1 MKPRARQ
8 ALLFASAV
16 CAIAAQNVLAQSAS
30 TSSGHAYPT
39 RPVRLIAASAP
50 GGTSDILARLLAQ
63 QLTADLGQTFVVDNR
78 AGASGIIGTDLVAK
92 AAPDGYTLL
101 LIQPSLTIN
110 PHIFA
115 KVPYD
120 AVRDF
125 APISLVVDVPQVVS
139 VHPSVAAKSI
149 KDLIALAKADPGKVT
164 NGSPGQG
171 THPHLTSERFQQ
183 AAGIKLQQ
191 IVYKGVGPAFVAL
204 VSGEVAVVFSAVSSA
219 TPYIKSGKI
228 RAIGVASLERLPTL
242 PDVPTIAETLPGFQ
256 GSQWF
261 GVLAPARTPRPIVDR
276 LHQAISKAARS
287 PEMKEK
293 FASMGMESVVSTPEA
308 FAKVIREE
316 TVTWANVIKAAGI
329 KPQ

>member
-1 MKPRARQ
+1 
-8 ALLFASAV
+8 
-16 CAIAAQNVLAQSAS
+16 VLAQ
-30 TSSGHAYPT
+30 AYPI

-63 QLTADLGQTFVVDNR
+63 HLTTDFGQTFVVDNR

-115 KVPYD
+115 KVPYN

-125 APISLVVDVPQVVS
+125 APISLVVDVPQIVT
-139 VHPSVAAKSI
+139 VHPSVQARSI
-149 KDLIALAKADPGKVT
+149 KDLIALATADPGKLT

-191 IVYKGVGPAFVAL
+191 VVYKGVGPAFIAL
-204 VSGEVAVVFSAVSSA
+204 VSGEVAVVFSAASSA
-219 TPYIKSGKI
+219 TPFIKSGKI
-228 RAIGVASLERLPTL
+228 RAIGVTSLKRLSTM
-242 PDVPTIAETLPGFQ
+242 PDVPTVAETLTGFES
-256 GSQWF
+256 SQWF
-261 GVLAPARTPRPIVDR
+261 GVLAPAGTPRPIIER
-276 LHQAISKAARS
+276 LHLGITNASRT
-287 PEMKEK
+287 PDLKEK
-293 FASMGMESVVSTPEA
+293 FAAMSIEPINSTPEE

-316 TVTWANVIKAAGI
+316 SVIWAKVVKAAGI

>member
-1 MKPRARQ
+1 MKLRASL
-8 ALLFASAV
+8 ALLVGAAV
-16 CAIAAQNVLAQSAS
+16 STLTAQSVLAQ
-30 TSSGHAYPT
+30 AYPI

-63 QLTADLGQTFVVDNR
+63 HLTTDLGQTFVVDNR

-120 AVRDF
+120 PIRDF

-149 KDLIALAKADPGKVT
+149 KDLIALATAEPGKLT

-228 RAIGVASLERLPTL
+228 RAIGVTSLKRLSTL
-242 PDVPTIAETLPGFQ
+242 PDVPTVAETLPGFE

-261 GVLAPARTPRPIVDR
+261 GVLAPARTPRAIVER
-276 LHQAISKAARS
+276 LHQAIANAART
-287 PEMKEK
+287 PDMKEK
-293 FASMGMESVVSTPEA
+293 FASMGMESVVSTPDA

-316 TVTWANVIKAAGI
+316 TVTWANVVKAAGI

>member
-1 MKPRARQ
+1 MKLHASQ
-8 ALLFASAV
+8 VLLLAAALSVLG
-16 CAIAAQNVLAQSAS
+16 AQSVLAQ
-30 TSSGHAYPT
+30 GYPA

-63 QLTADLGQTFVVDNR
+63 HLTTDLGQQFVVDNR

-115 KVPYD
+115 KVPHD

-125 APISLVVDVPQVVS
+125 APISLVVDVPQIVS
-139 VHPSVAAKSI
+139 VHPSVAVKSI
-149 KDLIALAKADPGKVT
+149 KDLIALAKADPGKLT
-164 NGSPGQG
+164 NGSPGAG

-191 IVYKGVGPAFVAL
+191 IIYKGIGPAWIAL
-204 VSGEVAVVFSAVSSA
+204 VSGEVAVVFSAASSA
-219 TPYIKSGKI
+219 MPHIKGGKV
-228 RAIGVASLERLPTL
+228 RAIGVTSLKRLPTL
-242 PDVPTIAETLPGFQ
+242 PDVAPVAETLPGFES
-256 GSQWF
+256 SQWF
-261 GVLAPARTPRPIVDR
+261 GILAPAGTPRPIIER
-276 LHQAISKAARS
+276 LHQAITSASRT
-287 PEMKEK
+287 PDLKEK
-293 FASMGMESVVSTPEA
+293 FAAMSIEAVNSTPEE

-316 TVTWANVIKAAGI
+316 VVTWGKVVKAAGI

>member
-1 MKPRARQ
+1 MKLRASQ
-8 ALLFASAV
+8 ALLFATAV
-16 CAIAAQNVLAQSAS
+16 SMLTAQSVLAQ
-30 TSSGHAYPT
+30 GYPT

-115 KVPYD
+115 KVPYNP
-120 AVRDF
+120 VRDF
-125 APISLVVDVPQVVS
+125 APISLVVDVPQIVN
-139 VHPSVAAKSI
+139 VHPSVQAKSI
-149 KDLIALAKADPGKVT
+149 KDLIALAKADPGKIT

-191 IVYKGVGPAFVAL
+191 IVYKGVGPAFIAL
-204 VSGEVAVVFSAVSSA
+204 VSGEVAVVFSAASSA

-228 RAIGVASLERLPTL
+228 RAIGVTSIKRLSAL
-242 PDVPTIAETLPGFQ
+242 PDVATVAETLPGFES
-256 GSQWF
+256 SQWF
-261 GVLAPARTPRPIVDR
+261 GILAPAGTPRPIVER
-276 LHQAISKAARS
+276 LHQAITKAART
-287 PEMKEK
+287 PELKEK
-293 FASMGMESVVSTPEA
+293 FAAMSMDTVNSTPEE

-316 TVTWANVIKAAGI
+316 SVTWAKVVKAAGI
-329 KPQ
+329 KAE

>member
-1 MKPRARQ
+1 MKVRASQ
-8 ALLFASAV
+8 ALLVAAALSAV
-16 CAIAAQNVLAQSAS
+16 AGQSVLAQM
-30 TSSGHAYPT
+30 YPT

-125 APISLVVDVPQVVS
+125 APISLVVDVPQAVS

-149 KDLIALAKADPGKVT
+149 KELIALAAADPGKLT

-191 IVYKGVGPAFVAL
+191 VVYKGVGPAFIGL

-228 RAIGVASLERLPTL
+228 RAIGVTSLKRLSTL
-242 PDVPTIAETLPGFQ
+242 PDVPTVAETLPGFE

-261 GVLAPARTPRPIVDR
+261 GVLAPARTPRAIVER
-276 LHQAISKAARS
+276 LHQAIANASRT
-287 PEMKEK
+287 PDMKEN

-316 TVTWANVIKAAGI
+316 TVTWANVVKAAGI

>member
-1 MKPRARQ
+1 MKSRAIP
-8 ALLFASAV
+8 ALIASAV
-16 CAIAAQNVLAQSAS
+16 VFAIGAHPVWAQ
-30 TSSGHAYPT
+30 AYPT

-50 GGTSDILARLLAQ
+50 GGTSDLLARLIAQ

-125 APISLVVDVPQVVS
+125 APISLVVDVPQTIT
-139 VHPSVAAKSI
+139 VHPSVAAKTV
-149 KDLIALAKADPGKVT
+149 KDLIALAQSDAGKLT

-183 AAGIKLQQ
+183 LAGIKLQQ
-191 IVYKGVGPAFVAL
+191 IVYKGVGPAFIAL
-204 VSGEVAVVFSAVSSA
+204 LSGEVSVVFSAISSA
-219 TPYIKSGKI
+219 MPHIKSGKI
-228 RAIGVASLERLPTL
+228 RAIGVTSIKRVSAL
-242 PDVPTIAETLPGFQ
+242 PDVPTVAETLPGFQ
-256 GSQWF
+256 SSQWF
-261 GVLAPARTPRPIVDR
+261 GILAPAGTPRPIIER
-276 LHQAISKAARS
+276 LHQAITNAARS
-287 PEMKEK
+287 PELKEK
-293 FASMGMESVVSTPEA
+293 FAAMAMEPVNSTPQE

-316 TVTWANVIKAAGI
+316 TVTWGKVIKAAGI

>member
-1 MKPRARQ
+1 MKVRASQ
-8 ALLFASAV
+8 ALLVAAALSAL
-16 CAIAAQNVLAQSAS
+16 AAQSVLAQM
-30 TSSGHAYPT
+30 YPT

-115 KVPYD
+115 TVPYD
-120 AVRDF
+120 PVRDF
-125 APISLVVDVPQVVS
+125 APISLVVDVPQAVT

-191 IVYKGVGPAFVAL
+191 VVYKGVGPAFVAL

-228 RAIGVASLERLPTL
+228 RAIGVTSLKRLSTL
-242 PDVPTIAETLPGFQ
+242 PDVPTVAETLPGFES
-256 GSQWF
+256 SQWF
-261 GVLAPARTPRPIVDR
+261 GVLAPARTPRAIVER
-276 LHQAISKAARS
+276 LHQAIINASRT
-287 PEMKEK
+287 PDMQEK

-316 TVTWANVIKAAGI
+316 TVTWANVVKAAGI

>member
-1 MKPRARQ
+1 MKVRASQ
-8 ALLFASAV
+8 ALLVAAALSAV
-16 CAIAAQNVLAQSAS
+16 AAQSVLAQM
-30 TSSGHAYPT
+30 YPT
-39 RPVRLIAASAP
+39 RSVRLIAASAP

-115 KVPYD
+115 TVPYD
-120 AVRDF
+120 PVRDF
-125 APISLVVDVPQVVS
+125 APISLVVDVPQAVT

-171 THPHLTSERFQQ
+171 THPHLTSERFQE
-183 AAGIKLQQ
+183 AAGIKFQQ
-191 IVYKGVGPAFVAL
+191 VVYKGVGPAFVAL

-228 RAIGVASLERLPTL
+228 RAIGVTSLKRLSTL
-242 PDVPTIAETLPGFQ
+242 PDVPTVAETLPGFES
-256 GSQWF
+256 SQWF
-261 GVLAPARTPRPIVDR
+261 GVLAPARTPRAIVER
-276 LHQAISKAARS
+276 LHQAIINASRT
-287 PEMKEK
+287 PDMQEK

-316 TVTWANVIKAAGI
+316 TVTWANVVKAAGI

>member
-1 MKPRARQ
+1 MKLRTGQ
-8 ALLFASAV
+8 ALFLTAV
-16 CAIAAQNVLAQSAS
+16 STLAAQSALAQ
-30 TSSGHAYPT
+30 GYPT

-63 QLTADLGQTFVVDNR
+63 HLTTDLGQQVVVENR

-110 PHIFA
+110 PHVFA
-115 KVPYD
+115 KVPHD

-125 APISLVVDVPQVVS
+125 APISLVVDVPQIVS
-139 VHPSVAAKSI
+139 VHPSVPARSI
-149 KDLIALAKADPGKVT
+149 KDLISMAKADPGKLT
-164 NGSPGQG
+164 NGSPGAG

-191 IVYKGVGPAFVAL
+191 IVYKGIGPAFIAL
-204 VSGEVAVVFSAVSSA
+204 VSGEVAVAFSAASSA
-219 TPYIKSGKI
+219 TPHIKSGKI
-228 RAIGVASLERLPTL
+228 RAIGVTSPKRLAAL
-242 PDVPTIAETLPGFQ
+242 PDVAPVAETLPGFES
-256 GSQWF
+256 SQWF
-261 GVLAPARTPRPIVDR
+261 GILAPAGTPRAIVER
-276 LHQAISKAARS
+276 LHQAITKASRTS
-287 PEMKEK
+287 DLRDK
-293 FASMGMESVVSTPEA
+293 FAAMSMEPINSTPEE

-316 TVTWANVIKAAGI
+316 SVTWAKVVKAAGI

>member
-1 MKPRARQ
+1 MKVRASQ
-8 ALLFASAV
+8 ALLVAAALSAL
-16 CAIAAQNVLAQSAS
+16 AAQSVLAQM
-30 TSSGHAYPT
+30 YPT

-120 AVRDF
+120 PVRDF
-125 APISLVVDVPQVVS
+125 APISLVVDVPQAVT

-191 IVYKGVGPAFVAL
+191 VVYKGVGPAFVAL

-228 RAIGVASLERLPTL
+228 RAIGVTSLNRLSTL
-242 PDVPTIAETLPGFQ
+242 PDVPTVAETLPGFES
-256 GSQWF
+256 SQWF
-261 GVLAPARTPRPIVDR
+261 GVLAPARTPRAIVER
-276 LHQAISKAARS
+276 LHQAIINASRT
-287 PEMKEK
+287 PDMQEK

-316 TVTWANVIKAAGI
+316 TVTWANVVKAAGI

>member
-1 MKPRARQ
+1 MKLRASL
-8 ALLFASAV
+8 ALLVAAAV
-16 CAIAAQNVLAQSAS
+16 STVTAQSVLAQ
-30 TSSGHAYPT
+30 AYPI

-63 QLTADLGQTFVVDNR
+63 HLTTDLGQTFVVDNR

-125 APISLVVDVPQVVS
+125 APISLVVDVPQIVT
-139 VHPSVAAKSI
+139 VHPSVQARSI
-149 KDLIALAKADPGKVT
+149 NDLIALAKADPGKLT

-191 IVYKGVGPAFVAL
+191 VVYKGVGPAFIGL
-204 VSGEVAVVFSAVSSA
+204 VSGEVSVVFSAASSA

-228 RAIGVASLERLPTL
+228 RAIGVTSLKRLSTM
-242 PDVPTIAETLPGFQ
+242 PDVPTVAETLPGFES
-256 GSQWF
+256 SQWF
-261 GVLAPARTPRPIVDR
+261 GVLAPAGTPRPIIER
-276 LHQAISKAARS
+276 LHHGITNASRT
-287 PEMKEK
+287 PDLKEK
-293 FASMGMESVVSTPEA
+293 FAAMSIEPVNSTPEE

-316 TVTWANVIKAAGI
+316 TVTWAKVVKAAGI
-329 KPQ
+329 TPQ

>member
-1 MKPRARQ
+1 MKVRASQ
-8 ALLFASAV
+8 ALLVAAALSAL
-16 CAIAAQNVLAQSAS
+16 AAQSVLAQM
-30 TSSGHAYPT
+30 YPT
-39 RPVRLIAASAP
+39 RSVRLIAASAP

-63 QLTADLGQTFVVDNR
+63 QFTADLAQTFVVDNR

-115 KVPYD
+115 TVPYD
-120 AVRDF
+120 PVRDF
-125 APISLVVDVPQVVS
+125 APISLVVDVPQAVT

-191 IVYKGVGPAFVAL
+191 VVYKGVGPAFVAL

-219 TPYIKSGKI
+219 TPYIK
-228 RAIGVASLERLPTL
+228 
-242 PDVPTIAETLPGFQ
+242 
-256 GSQWF
+256 
-261 GVLAPARTPRPIVDR
+261 
-276 LHQAISKAARS
+276 
-287 PEMKEK
+287 
-293 FASMGMESVVSTPEA
+293 
-308 FAKVIREE
+308 
-316 TVTWANVIKAAGI
+316 
-329 KPQ
+329 